1 MTGLGSS
8 GGDMLHDAPHIAP
21 WETYIWAKDS
31 PRIPE
36 GTPPL
41 TSLGNYHISFGMRA
55 NRTSNPVLCA

>member
-1 MTGLGSS
+1 
-8 GGDMLHDAPHIAP
+8 MLHDAPHIAP

-41 TSLGNYHISFGMRA
+41 TSLGNYHTSFGMRA